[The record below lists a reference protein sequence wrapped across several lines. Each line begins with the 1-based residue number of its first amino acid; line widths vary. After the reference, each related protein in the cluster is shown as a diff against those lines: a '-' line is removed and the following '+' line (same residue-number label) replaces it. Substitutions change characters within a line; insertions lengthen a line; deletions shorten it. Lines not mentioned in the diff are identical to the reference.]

1 MKKLKNAL
9 MYLAWWDLL
18 FIIPMSFL
26 FVYLP
31 AYNFI
36 STLLNVAIVFFF
48 SIGLILTTHIL
59 WNYFKK

>member
-18 FIIPMSFL
+18 FIIPMLLL

-36 STLLNVAIVFFF
+36 SVLLNVVIVIFF
-48 SIGLILTTHIL
+48 SMGLILTTHIL
-59 WNYFKK
+59 WNYFQK